1 MNTSRLIASLSIAAL
16 LASSLA
22 NAAPQG
28 GPGQDQDPRGQQG
41 QGHQQGNPGP
51 NQNQG
56 HQQNGPQGGQPAHQQ
71 NQPRQQQPQQANNR
85 HGQPP
90 QDFAPVR
97 QQFYDHREQIG
108 RGPALPP
115 GVRIEHGKP
124 LPHGY
129 GKRLDARALHGLPQ
143 YNGYE
148 WRRVGTDV
156 VLIAV
161 TTGIVYTILQGVLN

>member
-16 LASSLA
+16 LVSSLA

-28 GPGQDQDPRGQQG
+28 GPGQDRDPRGQQGQQG
-41 QGHQQGNPGP
+41 QGHQQGNPG
-51 NQNQG
+51 QNQS
-56 HQQNGPQGGQPAHQQ
+56 HQQ
-71 NQPRQQQPQQANNR
+71 NQPRQQQPQHANNR

-97 QQFYDHREQIG
+97 QQFYEHREQIG

-148 WRRVGTDV
+148 WRRVGSDV

>member
-22 NAAPQG
+22 TAAPQG
-28 GPGQDQDPRGQQG
+28 GPGQEQNPRNGQPG
-41 QGHQQGNPGP
+41 QGHQQQGNP
-51 NQNQG
+51 QQG
-56 HQQNGPQGGQPAHQQ
+56 HEQNGQPAQAHGQQ
-71 NQPRQQQPQQANNR
+71 QHQPQQASNR
-85 HGQPP
+85 HPQPP

-97 QQFYDHREQIG
+97 QQFYDHRAQIG
-108 RGPALPP
+108 RGPGLPP
-115 GVRIEHGKP
+115 GVHIEHGKP

-148 WRRVGTDV
+148 WRRVGSDV
-156 VLIAV
+156 VLIAI
-161 TTGIVYTILQGVLN
+161 TTGIVYTILEGVLN

>member
-1 MNTSRLIASLSIAAL
+1 MKTSRLIASLCITAL

-22 NAAPQG
+22 TAAPQG
-28 GPGQDQDPRGQQG
+28 GPGQEQNPRNGQPG
-41 QGHQQGNPGP
+41 QGREPQGNQG
-51 NQNQG
+51 NQQS
-56 HQQNGPQGGQPAHQQ
+56 GQPAHNQQQ
-71 NQPRQQQPQQANNR
+71 NQQRPPQQANNR

-97 QQFYDHREQIG
+97 QQFYDHRAQIG
-108 RGPALPP
+108 RGPDLPP
-115 GVRIEHGKP
+115 GVRIEHGRP

-148 WRRVGTDV
+148 WRRVGSDV
-156 VLIAV
+156 VLIAI
-161 TTGIVYTILQGVLN
+161 TTGIVYTILEGVLN

>member
-1 MNTSRLIASLSIAAL
+1 MKTSRLIASLSIAAL

-28 GPGQDQDPRGQQG
+28 GPGQDQDPRNGQQG
-41 QGHQQGNPGP
+41 QGHQPG
-51 NQNQG
+51 NQG
-56 HQQNGPQGGQPAHQQ
+56 HQQNGPQGQPGHNPQQ
-71 NQPRQQQPQQANNR
+71 SQPRPPQQANNR

-97 QQFYDHREQIG
+97 QQFYEHREQIG
-108 RGPALPP
+108 RGQALPP
-115 GVRIEHGKP
+115 GVRIEHGRP

-129 GKRLDARALHGLPQ
+129 GKRLDAHALRGLPQ

>member
-1 MNTSRLIASLSIAAL
+1 MNTTRLIASLSIATL

-22 NAAPQG
+22 IAAPQG
-28 GPGQDQDPRGQQG
+28 GPGQDQDPRNGQQG
-41 QGHQQGNPGP
+41 
-51 NQNQG
+51 QG
-56 HQQNGPQGGQPAHQQ
+56 HQQNGPQGQPAHNQQQ
-71 NQPRQQQPQQANNR
+71 NQPRPQQNQPPQANNR

-90 QDFAPVR
+90 QDFAPVH
-97 QQFYDHREQIG
+97 QQFYEHRQQIG
-108 RGPALPP
+108 RGPDLPP
-115 GVRIEHGKP
+115 GMRIEKGRP